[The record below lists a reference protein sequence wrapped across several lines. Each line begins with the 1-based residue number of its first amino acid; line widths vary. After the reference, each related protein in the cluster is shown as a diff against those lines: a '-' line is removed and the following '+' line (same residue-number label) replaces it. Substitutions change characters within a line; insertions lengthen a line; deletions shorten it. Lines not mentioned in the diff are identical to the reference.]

1 MTVSILTGCPVT
13 ATSSAT
19 RSNRRN
25 APASASMAGSAA
37 TNNARSCSPPAAVLS
52 RGSIATAHRSSTS
65 PQRCCSIWAWA
76 WLGWTAGR
84 SRATRPRLDR
94 RDAICYAPLM
104 PLTLYNTLTRR
115 KEPFEPIDPT
125 RVGLYVC
132 GPTVYDRAH
141 IGNARAVVAF
151 DVLYRVLR
159 HEYGADHVRYV
170 RNITDVEDKI
180 IAAARENGEPID
192 ALTRRTIA
200 VFHQDMAALG
210 NLPPDIEPRATE
222 YIPQMIAM
230 IKRLITSGHAY
241 VAGGNEAAGHVL
253 FRVASYPKYGALS
266 RRSRADMVAG
276 ARVEVAPY
284 KEDPGDFV
292 LWKPSNPYVPGWD
305 SPCGRGRP
313 GWHIECSA
321 MSETE
326 LGETFDIHGGGL
338 DLVFP
343 HHENEIAQ
351 SVAAHDGRPFA
362 RFWVHNGLLTETGAK
377 MSKSLG
383 NITTVCELLEEAPGE
398 AIRLAL
404 LTAHYRDPLDW
415 TNDRLRRAR
424 QSLDRFYRALTLPR
438 DTVFERFGEADEA
451 FRPVREAL
459 DDDMNTPLALTR
471 LHELAGEVNRASSD
485 AERSA
490 LQGALATGGRLM
502 GLLESDPAEWLRGST
517 PADRVQIEERI
528 AARAEARR
536 ERRFAEADH
545 IRAELAAEAIILED
559 NPDGTTTWRK
569 D

>member
-1 MTVSILTGCPVT
+1 
-13 ATSSAT
+13 
-19 RSNRRN
+19 
-25 APASASMAGSAA
+25 
-37 TNNARSCSPPAAVLS
+37 
-52 RGSIATAHRSSTS
+52 
-65 PQRCCSIWAWA
+65 
-76 WLGWTAGR
+76 
-84 SRATRPRLDR
+84 
-94 RDAICYAPLM
+94 M

-115 KEPFEPIDPT
+115 KEPLEPLDPN

-192 ALTRRTIA
+192 ALTRRTTAI
-200 VFHQDMAALG
+200 FHEDMAALG
-210 NLPPDIEPRATE
+210 NLAPDIEPRATE

-230 IKRLITSGHAY
+230 IERLIASGHAY
-241 VAGGNEAAGHVL
+241 AASGHVL

-266 RRSRADMVAG
+266 RRSRADMIAG

-292 LWKPSNPYVPGWD
+292 LWKPSAPDQPGWD
-305 SPCGRGRP
+305 SPWGRGRP

-351 SVAAHDGRPFA
+351 SVCAHGGHPFA
-362 RFWVHNGLLTETGAK
+362 CTWLHNGMLTVGGVKMAK
-377 MSKSLG
+377 SEG
-383 NITTVCELLEEAPGE
+383 NFITMGDILDEAPGE
-398 AIRLAL
+398 VVRLAL
-404 LTAHYRDPLDW
+404 LGTHYRDPLDW
-415 TNDRLRRAR
+415 TSERLQQAR
-424 QSLDRFYRALTLPR
+424 QGLDRFYRALLNLSIP
-438 DTVFERFGEADEA
+438 
-451 FRPVREAL
+451 PVTPISAPEEVRAAL
-459 DDDMNTPLALTR
+459 EDDLNAPLALTH
-471 LHELAGEVNRASSD
+471 LHELASRINRSTDDGERGRLS
-485 AERSA
+485 AELVA
-490 LQGALATGGRLM
+490 GGQLM
-502 GLLESDPAEWLRGST
+502 GLLGQDPDEWMRPTFEKRSAE
-517 PADRVQIEERI
+517 INKRI
-528 AARAEARR
+528 AARAVARR
-536 ERRFAEADH
+536 ERRFADADR
-545 IRAELAAEAIILED
+545 IRDELSAEGIILED
-559 NPDGTTTWRK
+559 GPNGTTWRK